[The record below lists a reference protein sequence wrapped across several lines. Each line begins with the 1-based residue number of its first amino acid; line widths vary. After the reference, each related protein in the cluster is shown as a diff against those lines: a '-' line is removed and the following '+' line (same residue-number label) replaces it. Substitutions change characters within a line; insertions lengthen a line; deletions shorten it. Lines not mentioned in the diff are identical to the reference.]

1 MLPTQEIESTT
12 VKKEAIE
19 SFLIILEQANSRQ
32 VIYSTDSEVE
42 CQQFL
47 WLASMVAEYGL
58 DTLED
63 ALRTHL
69 DSRYYDV

>member
-1 MLPTQEIESTT
+1 MLPTQRTGVSNLER
-12 VKKEAIE
+12 EAKT
-19 SFLIILEQANSRQ
+19 SFLIILEKANSRQ
-32 VIYSTDSEVE
+32 VIYSTDSEIE

-69 DSRYYDV
+69 ESRYYDV

>member
-1 MLPTQEIESTT
+1 MLPAQEMELTT

-19 SFLIILEQANSRQ
+19 SFLIIVEQVNSRQ
-32 VIYSTDSEVE
+32 VVYSTDSEIE

-63 ALRTHL
+63 ALRSHL
-69 DSRYYDV
+69 DSRYYDA